1 MTEAHAKEQ
10 LDLLL
15 KQQVSASEVAAVLIE
30 PVLGEGGYVPASP
43 SFLRHVRDFCDDIGA
58 LYIADEVQCGVG
70 RTGRFYAAEA
80 AGADAGPDILVT
92 AKGLASGYPLSAVVA
107 RADLSAAQASGCM
120 GGTYGGNA
128 VACAAAIATL
138 DVFEDEGVLANVD
151 ARAAE
156 AKDALTVLADDLPSV
171 VADVRATGLMIGVEF
186 ADAPGLAA
194 AVAKHCQDRGLLV
207 LPTGVHQA
215 VRLIPPLTV
224 SRADLAE
231 GLATFA
237 EAVHAAAAEEDLLAV
252 A

>member
-1 MTEAHAKEQ
+1 MN
-10 LDLLL
+10 
-15 KQQVSASEVAAVLIE
+15 V
-30 PVLGEGGYVPASP
+30 
-43 SFLRHVRDFCDDIGA
+43 FLWN
-58 LYIADEVQCGVG
+58 
-70 RTGRFYAAEA
+70 
-80 AGADAGPDILVT
+80 
-92 AKGLASGYPLSAVVA
+92 A
-107 RADLSAAQASGCM
+107 RARNGHVEATSNHPFPAQ
-120 GGTYGGNA
+120 
-128 VACAAAIATL
+128 
-138 DVFEDEGVLANVD
+138 
-151 ARAAE
+151 
-156 AKDALTVLADDLPSV
+156 